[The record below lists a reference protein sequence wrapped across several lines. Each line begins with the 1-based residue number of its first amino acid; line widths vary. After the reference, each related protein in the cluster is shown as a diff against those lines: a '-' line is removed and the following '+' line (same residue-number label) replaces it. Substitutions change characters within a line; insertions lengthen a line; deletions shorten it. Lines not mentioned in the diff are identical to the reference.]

1 MYRLAFVAAL
11 AMLTL
16 PLDWLRYGGHRD

>member
-16 PLDWLRYGGHRD
+16 LLDWLRYGGHRD